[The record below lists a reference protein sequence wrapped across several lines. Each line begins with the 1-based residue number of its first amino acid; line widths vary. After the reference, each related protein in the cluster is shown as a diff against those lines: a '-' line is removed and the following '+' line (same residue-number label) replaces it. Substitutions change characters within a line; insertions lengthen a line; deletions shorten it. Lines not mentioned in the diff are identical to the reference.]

1 LIALG
6 LGERVLYHFSI
17 QPKDF
22 RDAIGKSRAG
32 YYLHCVSA
40 TVALGQDHS
49 GG

>member
-1 LIALG
+1 LG

-32 YYLHCVSA
+32 YYLDSLPA
-40 TVALGQDHS
+40 TVVLGQDHS